1 MPWVD
6 VDALRGPEAGSRE
19 ALARWLE
26 EGRIL
31 LFRRAPFSI
40 PDADRDFLLSRR
52 QGGGRLHKN
61 IAYRPARDRV
71 TGAAGSGSREEIERL
86 RRILREYSRSALA
99 FLAGLFPGY
108 ARSWDVDYASFR
120 PIEEEGRE
128 LPPTSRNDRLH
139 VDAFPTRPTHGG
151 RILRFFTNIHPERA
165 REWVSGGTFD
175 RLAPRYAVGSGLLEE
190 ALRHGRPSAADRLL
204 RAIGARRRLP
214 SPYDAFMLRFH
225 DFLKAE
231 RGVPGV
237 GGARTV
243 LLSPRLELDRPHGHG
258 QPRGPVGAV
267 RARADGHPRPRFPGG
282 AGAGARGDP
291 REAGRTASRR
301 TGLAFWQPRSASGA
315 GSRWPPGRRAR
326 WATTPPAPGA
336 APRRRRAW
344 SGTPPR

>member
-6 VDALRGPEAGSRE
+6 VDALRGPEAGSRA

-40 PDADRDFLLSRR
+40 PDGDREFLLSRK

-71 TGAAGSGSREEIERL
+71 TGAAGSGTREEVERL

-99 FLAGLFPGY
+99 FLAELFPGY
-108 ARSWDVDYASFR
+108 ARSWEVDYASFR

-151 RILRFFTNIHPERA
+151 RILRFFTNIHPERS

-175 RLAPRYAVGSGLLEE
+175 RLAPRFVPGSGLLQE
-190 ALRHGRPSAADRLL
+190 ALRHGRPSPADRLL
-204 RAIGARRRLP
+204 RALGARRRLP

-225 DFLKAE
+225 DVLKENEEFQASAE
-231 RGVPGV
+231 RERFSFPPGSSWIV
-237 GGARTV
+237 LTDMVSHAVLSGRFALEQTV
-243 LLSPRLELDRPHGHG
+243 ILGRDSLVAPELAPIAILERL
-258 QPRGPVGAV
+258 
-267 RARADGHPRPRFPGG
+267 
-282 AGAGARGDP
+282 
-291 REAGRTASRR
+291 AGRP
-301 TGLAFWQPRSASGA
+301 LAE
-315 GSRWPPGRRAR
+315 PG
-326 WATTPPAPGA
+326 
-336 APRRRRAW
+336 
-344 SGTPPR
+344 

>member
-6 VDALRGPEAGSRE
+6 VDALRGPDAGSRE

-225 DFLKAE
+225 DFLKENEEFQASAE
-231 RGVPGV
+231 RERFSFPPGSSWIVLTDMVSHAVLSGRFALEQTVIV
-237 GGARTV
+237 GRDSLVAPELAPV
-243 LLSPRLELDRPHGHG
+243 AILERL
-258 QPRGPVGAV
+258 
-267 RARADGHPRPRFPGG
+267 
-282 AGAGARGDP
+282 
-291 REAGRTASRR
+291 AGRP
-301 TGLAFWQPRSASGA
+301 LAE
-315 GSRWPPGRRAR
+315 PG
-326 WATTPPAPGA
+326 
-336 APRRRRAW
+336 
-344 SGTPPR
+344 

>member
-6 VDALRGPEAGSRE
+6 VDALRGPDAGSGE

-86 RRILREYSRSALA
+86 RRILSEYSRSALA

-190 ALRHGRPSAADRLL
+190 ALRHGRPSAADRFL

-225 DFLKAE
+225 DFLKENEEFQASAE
-231 RGVPGV
+231 RERFSFPPGSSWIV
-237 GGARTV
+237 LTDMVSHAVLSGRFALEQTV
-243 LLSPRLELDRPHGHG
+243 ILGRDSLVAPELAPVAILERL
-258 QPRGPVGAV
+258 
-267 RARADGHPRPRFPGG
+267 
-282 AGAGARGDP
+282 
-291 REAGRTASRR
+291 AGRP
-301 TGLAFWQPRSASGA
+301 LAE
-315 GSRWPPGRRAR
+315 PG
-326 WATTPPAPGA
+326 
-336 APRRRRAW
+336 
-344 SGTPPR
+344 

>member
-6 VDALRGPEAGSRE
+6 VDALRGPDAGSRE

-71 TGAAGSGSREEIERL
+71 TGAAGSGSRDEIERL
-86 RRILREYSRSALA
+86 RRILREYSRSALE

-225 DFLKAE
+225 DFLKENEEFQASAE
-231 RGVPGV
+231 RERFSFPPGSSWIV
-237 GGARTV
+237 LTDMVSHAVLSGRFALEQTV
-243 LLSPRLELDRPHGHG
+243 ILGRDSLVAPELAPVAILERL
-258 QPRGPVGAV
+258 
-267 RARADGHPRPRFPGG
+267 
-282 AGAGARGDP
+282 
-291 REAGRTASRR
+291 AGRP
-301 TGLAFWQPRSASGA
+301 LAE
-315 GSRWPPGRRAR
+315 PG
-326 WATTPPAPGA
+326 
-336 APRRRRAW
+336 
-344 SGTPPR
+344 

>member
-6 VDALRGPEAGSRE
+6 VDALRGPDAGSGE

-86 RRILREYSRSALA
+86 RRILSEYSRSALA

-225 DFLKAE
+225 DFLKENEEFQASAE
-231 RGVPGV
+231 RERFSFPPGSSWIV
-237 GGARTV
+237 LTDMVSHAVLSGRFALEQTV
-243 LLSPRLELDRPHGHG
+243 ILGRDSLVAPELAPVAILERL
-258 QPRGPVGAV
+258 
-267 RARADGHPRPRFPGG
+267 
-282 AGAGARGDP
+282 
-291 REAGRTASRR
+291 AGRP
-301 TGLAFWQPRSASGA
+301 LAE
-315 GSRWPPGRRAR
+315 PG
-326 WATTPPAPGA
+326 
-336 APRRRRAW
+336 
-344 SGTPPR
+344 

>member
-6 VDALRGPEAGSRE
+6 VDALRGPEAGSSA

-31 LFRRAPFSI
+31 LFRRAPFPI
-40 PDADRDFLLSRR
+40 PDEDRDFLLSRK

-71 TGAAGSGSREEIERL
+71 TGAAGSGSREEVERL
-86 RRILREYSRSALA
+86 RRILRVYSRSALA
-99 FLAGLFPGY
+99 FLARLFPGY

-151 RILRFFTNIHPERA
+151 RILRFFTNIHPERS

-190 ALRHGRPSAADRLL
+190 ALRHGRPSPADRLL
-204 RAIGARRRLP
+204 RLLGARRRLP

-225 DFLKAE
+225 DFLKENEEFQASAE
-231 RGVPGV
+231 RERFSFPPGSSWIV
-237 GGARTV
+237 LTDMVSHAVLSGRFALEQTV
-243 LLSPRLELDRPHGHG
+243 ILGRDSLVAPELAPVAILERL
-258 QPRGPVGAV
+258 
-267 RARADGHPRPRFPGG
+267 
-282 AGAGARGDP
+282 
-291 REAGRTASRR
+291 AGRP
-301 TGLAFWQPRSASGA
+301 LAE
-315 GSRWPPGRRAR
+315 
-326 WATTPPAPGA
+326 PA
-336 APRRRRAW
+336 
-344 SGTPPR
+344 